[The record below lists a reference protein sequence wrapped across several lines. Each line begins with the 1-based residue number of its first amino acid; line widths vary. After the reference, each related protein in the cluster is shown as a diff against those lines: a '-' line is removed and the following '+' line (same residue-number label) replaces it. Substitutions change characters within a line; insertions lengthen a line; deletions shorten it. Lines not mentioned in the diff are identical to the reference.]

1 MTEPSELIREWISA
15 NSYTTYLGGG
25 KGRRVLNGGADL
37 NELLEIER
45 LSSAPTPEME
55 NRCAC
60 GRLDLGKYDGLGSTD
75 PKDVRRG
82 SHSRSQCYDMQ
93 QRRLQSSSAPKEPDN
108 ANL

>member
-45 LSSAPTPEME
+45 LSSAPTPERE
-55 NRCAC
+55 
-60 GRLDLGKYDGLGSTD
+60 
-75 PKDVRRG
+75 
-82 SHSRSQCYDMQ
+82 
-93 QRRLQSSSAPKEPDN
+93 
-108 ANL
+108 